1 MANDSQFRV
10 QDDRFE
16 PGASVPAEPKKRS
29 ALSTCLTG
37 CLIAFVVML
46 VLAVIAG
53 IYAYR
58 KFPEWAAMGIS
69 EGAKQVIN
77 ETDLPEEEKADITVQ
92 IDRLAEATRE
102 RKLSM
107 AQLGE
112 FFQNLVQSPLM
123 TTMAMSMV
131 DKKYIEPSGLT
142 DEEKAEARVTVQ
154 RFMRGAIDQK
164 ISEAEVEAT
173 MAPVSDRKPDGNM
186 ELKEKVTDDELKA
199 FLKAAKEQADAAEI
213 PEEVETVDPSDEFK
227 RIVDKTLGEAGDEAP
242 AEENAAENAPSDVA
256 EPAEEAAPA
265 N

>member
-1 MANDSQFRV
+1 MANDPQFRV

-46 VLAVIAG
+46 ILGAIAAWW
-53 IYAYR
+53 IYNNAAS
-58 KFPEWAAMGIS
+58 WAASAGSTI
-69 EGAKQVIN
+69 AKEAIQQ
-77 ETDLPEEEKADITVQ
+77 TDLPEEEKADITVQ
-92 IDRLAEATRE
+92 IDRLAEAGKAG
-102 RKLSM
+102 KLTIP
-107 AQLGE
+107 QLTT
-112 FFQNLVQSPLM
+112 FFQEFAQSPLL
-123 TTMAMSMV
+123 TTLAMSAI
-131 DKKYIEPSGLT
+131 DKKYIGPSGLS

-164 ISEAEVEAT
+164 ISEAEVEAA
-173 MAPVSDRKPDGNM
+173 MAPVSERKPNGNV
-186 ELKEKVTDDELKA
+186 ELKDKVTDDELKA

-227 RIVDKTLGEAGDEAP
+227 RLVDKTLGEGGEEAP
-242 AEENAAENAPSDVA
+242 AEENAEENAPSDVT